1 MNRPIV
7 DKSDPTAMALT
18 PRDETAHVE
27 PEGTNSMNDEAV
39 KSEGER
45 LGRPSPAADSPSA
58 QSSKLRSKLSSPP
71 QSLAG
76 NVLASETRPRLAVV
90 IINWNRWAD
99 TIECLESLMRTD
111 QPVRI
116 VVIDNASADDSK
128 ERLKAWAEGSAAF
141 EPPTGP
147 LGRLTRP
154 ALNKPIPYSE
164 LTDEESLSLAPDN
177 KLLTFLWS
185 SENRGFAGGNNLA
198 MRFAI
203 KDPGIAYCWCL
214 NNDTVVEPDA
224 PRALVARM
232 DATHK
237 VGMCGTQVR
246 FYHRPGNLQQLNGSR
261 FKLLTGMS
269 RGISANEP
277 VTRPFDPLKIARET
291 DFVLGASIAVSRAF
305 LETVGFME
313 ESYFLY
319 FEEMDWS
326 IRNRGRFAI
335 AFAHGAIVYHKE
347 GGSIGSSGKKGERSE
362 ASEYYLM
369 RSRLKFY
376 RRNFPLL
383 WPLQYPLGLS
393 LIGRRLLRRQPKKAA
408 AMMRALLGMKRS

>member
-1 MNRPIV
+1 
-7 DKSDPTAMALT
+7 MA
-18 PRDETAHVE
+18 
-27 PEGTNSMNDEAV
+27 
-39 KSEGER
+39 
-45 LGRPSPAADSPSA
+45 SPAKAKPGPGPGAIDPAEPAGTDAAVSVASPAVRTARTGSA
-58 QSSKLRSKLSSPP
+58 AGAAPVA
-71 QSLAG
+71 LAG
-76 NVLASETRPRLAVV
+76 VAPNAIAGEPRPRLAII

-99 TIECLESLMRTD
+99 TLECLESLMRVD

-116 VVIDNASADDSK
+116 VIIDNASGDDSL
-128 ERLKAWAEGSAAF
+128 ERIRAWADGRDLFAA
-141 EPPTGP
+141 PPGP

-154 ALNKPIPYSE
+154 ALAKPIPMVE
-164 LTDEESLSLAPDN
+164 LSDEEALTAIPGRE
-177 KLLTFLWS
+177 LLTIIRS

-198 MRFAI
+198 MRHALN
-203 KDPGIAYCWCL
+203 DPAIAYCWCL

-224 PRALVARM
+224 PRALLTRM

-246 FYHRPGNLQQLNGSR
+246 FYHRPGTWQQLNGSR
-261 FKLLTGMS
+261 FKLLTGQS
-269 RGISANEP
+269 SGIGANQP
-277 VTRPFDPLKIARET
+277 VTRPFDPRKVARET

-326 IRNRGRFAI
+326 VRNRGRFAI

-347 GGSIGSSGKKGERSE
+347 GGSIGSSGTKGQRSE
-362 ASEYYLM
+362 TAEYYLL

-383 WPLQYPLGLS
+383 LPLQYPQALAQ
-393 LIGRRLLRRQPKKAA
+393 IARRLMRRQPAKAM
-408 AMMRALLGMKRS
+408 AMTRAMLGMPRG